1 MEQVPNFEPKEN
13 REIVIDRLVDN
24 LAERE
29 GMAVEDILSDIITFF
44 EIFKTDEYV
53 KSYFEELAAKIG
65 ISVDEVLEYS
75 SKKAEENNEQS

>member
-53 KSYFEELAAKIG
+53 KSYFEELAEKIG